1 MGIWAASSFIEG
13 DLRCL
18 EAAGRAAPCRSP
30 HKVSQ
35 LQPPNLPRPRRFP
48 KDSHSRS
55 RTGSAY
61 FAHSSILGT
70 LAEIR
75 RIEATRGNID
85 SRSEHSGI

>member
-1 MGIWAASSFIEG
+1 MGIWAASSFIES
-13 DLRCL
+13 DLPCL
-18 EAAGRAAPCRSP
+18 EPAARFEPCRIP
-30 HKVSQ
+30 YKVSQ
-35 LQPPNLPRPRRFP
+35 LQPSNLPGPRRFP

-55 RTGSAY
+55 QSGSAY

-85 SRSEHSGI
+85 SRSEHSRI

>member
-1 MGIWAASSFIEG
+1 MGLWVISSVFEG
-13 DLRCL
+13 SLVRLRGVL
-18 EAAGRAAPCRSP
+18 PSAPCCDP

-35 LQPPNLPRPRRFP
+35 SRTRTLPRPGQFP

-75 RIEATRGNID
+75 RIEAKSGNID
-85 SRSEHSGI
+85 SRG